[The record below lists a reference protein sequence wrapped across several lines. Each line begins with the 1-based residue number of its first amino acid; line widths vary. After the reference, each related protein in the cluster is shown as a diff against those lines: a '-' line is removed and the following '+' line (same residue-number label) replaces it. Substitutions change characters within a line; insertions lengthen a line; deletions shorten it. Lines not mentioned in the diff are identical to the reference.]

1 MGTED
6 VEVKLSHKK
15 GHLVLHDAVQLFQKV
30 VRGGALVAGLGL
42 GRRWLQSR
50 HRFAGCFP
58 PLRLFP
64 PATPG
69 IKYQV
74 LPLCVCQCVGTA
86 AVAALTTH
94 SYSISHSLLLLSVT
108 PFRHCSAITTNIANK
123 LCFHFTGDRM
133 FCFSILMQKTVT
145 DNFSY

>member
-50 HRFAGCFP
+50 HRLLCRCG
-58 PLRLFP
+58 RLLGAF
-64 PATPG
+64 
-69 IKYQV
+69 
-74 LPLCVCQCVGTA
+74 LHFDC
-86 AVAALTTH
+86 
-94 SYSISHSLLLLSVT
+94 SLLQHLE
-108 PFRHCSAITTNIANK
+108 
-123 LCFHFTGDRM
+123 
-133 FCFSILMQKTVT
+133 
-145 DNFSY
+145 